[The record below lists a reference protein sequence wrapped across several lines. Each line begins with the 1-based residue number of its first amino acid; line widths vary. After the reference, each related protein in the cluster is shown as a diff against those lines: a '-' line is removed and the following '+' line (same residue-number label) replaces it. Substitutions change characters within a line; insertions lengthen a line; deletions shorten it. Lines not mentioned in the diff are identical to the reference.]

1 MQRARRQKRKEEKR
15 KDRGA
20 TRRDAFVERRTEAD
34 RKKRATS
41 RRRSRGG
48 DDRVLAANLS
58 QKQPQ
63 KEEKQVKE
71 GNSRR

>member
-1 MQRARRQKRKEEKR
+1 MQRARRRKRKEEKR

-34 RKKRATS
+34 RKNGATS
-41 RRRSRGG
+41 RRMSRGG
-48 DDRVLAANLS
+48 DDRVLAAS
-58 QKQPQ
+58 QKQPE